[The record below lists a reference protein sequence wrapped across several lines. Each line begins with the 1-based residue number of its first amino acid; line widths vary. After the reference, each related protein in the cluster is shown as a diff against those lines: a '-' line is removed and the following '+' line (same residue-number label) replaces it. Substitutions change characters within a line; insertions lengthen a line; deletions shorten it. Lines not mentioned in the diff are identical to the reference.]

1 MGWCVTVAQRIRLIA
16 SDIDGT
22 LIWRGALPPANRI
35 ALRNAQRAGY
45 QVLLATV
52 RKYSSAKEIAD
63 LVGISCPLICEGG
76 ATVYDHTGD
85 CVRSIGIARDHMA
98 VIAGAADDLGIP
110 LLMTSDGINYAT
122 AGARSEL
129 SMFHQDI
136 TISHAPSARQI
147 AADYAVSRV
156 IVAGDVQVQQLSAA
170 VAHLPLRIANHYTRQ
185 GILDDAVITHI
196 DATKEAALAW
206 WAAQHDW
213 DWQHIMAC
221 GDAEADQAMVAA
233 AHIGI
238 APGNA
243 TAAVQAVAQWVG
255 PVAEDGAIAAALQHF
270 LQIDTHA
277 E

>member
-1 MGWCVTVAQRIRLIA
+1 MGWRVTVAQRIRLIA

-22 LIWRGALPPANRI
+22 LVWRGALPPTNRI

-76 ATVYDHTGD
+76 ATVYDAAGT
-85 CVRSIGIARDHMA
+85 CMRSIAIDASHMQHIAD
-98 VIAGAADDLGIP
+98 AADDLGIP
-110 LLMTSDGINYAT
+110 LLMTGDGINYAT
-122 AGARSEL
+122 PGARSEL
-129 SMFHQDI
+129 SVFLGESQ
-136 TISHAPSARQI
+136 HAPSARSVVAQH
-147 AADYAVSRV
+147 SMTRV
-156 IVAGDVQVQQLSAA
+156 IVAGAEQVTALSAA

-185 GILDDAVITHI
+185 GILDDAVITHV

-206 WAAQHDW
+206 WAALHDW

-233 AHIGI
+233 ARIGF

>member
-1 MGWCVTVAQRIRLIA
+1 MTYDIRLIA

-22 LIWRGALPPANRI
+22 LVWRGALPPANRV

-63 LVGISCPLICEGG
+63 LLGIACPLICEGG
-76 ATVYDHTGD
+76 ATIYDHTGD
-85 CVRSIGIARDHMA
+85 CVRSIAIDAGHMQQIAD
-98 VIAGAADDLGIP
+98 AADDLGIP
-110 LLMTSDGINYAT
+110 VLMTGNGINYAT

-129 SMFHQDI
+129 SVFLGESQ
-136 TISHAPSARQI
+136 HAPSARSVVAQH
-147 AADYAVSRV
+147 SMTRV
-156 IVAGDVQVQQLSAA
+156 IVAGAEQVQQLRAA

-185 GILDDAVITHI
+185 GILDDAVITNV

-221 GDAEADQAMVAA
+221 GDAEADLAMVQA

-255 PVAEDGAIAAALQHF
+255 PVAEDGAIAAALQYF
-270 LQIDTHA
+270 LQIDGLT